1 MRLAHKTRTRTV
13 LSAVVLA
20 CVSLISPV
28 RGAAPETQETA
39 VDGPGSKPAV
49 CQLRIAGG
57 AIERLVLAD
66 ESQETTEFARP
77 GESVS
82 LPAGRYF
89 VREVEL
95 TGGFR
100 CYAWVGGE
108 EDWIQVP
115 ADPAPVV
122 KAGAP
127 LMPKVSVKRAGRLLT
142 LGYEL
147 VDAAGRRYTPKDR
160 TVAPPR
166 FTILKNGQT
175 IGSGSFEYG

>member
-13 LSAVVLA
+13 LSAAVLA
-20 CVSLISPV
+20 CVFLVSPV
-28 RGAAPETQETA
+28 SGAAPETQETA
-39 VDGPGSKPAV
+39 VDGPASKPAV
-49 CQLRIAGG
+49 GQLRIEGR

-77 GESVS
+77 GESVP

-100 CYAWVGGE
+100 CYAWIGGE

-115 ADPAPVV
+115 ADPSPVV
-122 KAGAP
+122 KVGAP
-127 LMPKVSVKRAGRLLT
+127 LTPKVRVKRAGRLLT
-142 LGYEL
+142 LDYEL
-147 VDAAGRRYTPKDR
+147 VDAAGRRYTPRDH
-160 TVAPPR
+160 TTAPPQ
-166 FTILKNGQT
+166 FTIFKNGQT

>member
-13 LSAVVLA
+13 LSAAVLS

-39 VDGPGSKPAV
+39 AAGPASKPAV
-49 CQLRIAGG
+49 CQLQIAGG

-66 ESQETTEFARP
+66 ESQKTTEFARP

-95 TGGFR
+95 TNGFR
-100 CYAWVGGE
+100 CYAWIGGD
-108 EDWIQVP
+108 EDWIQVS
-115 ADPAPVV
+115 ADPAPAV
-122 KAGAP
+122 KVGAP
-127 LMPKVSVKRAGRLLT
+127 LTPKVRVKRAGRLLT
-142 LGYEL
+142 LDYEL
-147 VDAAGRRYTPKDR
+147 VDAAGRRYTPKDH
-160 TVAPPR
+160 TAASPR